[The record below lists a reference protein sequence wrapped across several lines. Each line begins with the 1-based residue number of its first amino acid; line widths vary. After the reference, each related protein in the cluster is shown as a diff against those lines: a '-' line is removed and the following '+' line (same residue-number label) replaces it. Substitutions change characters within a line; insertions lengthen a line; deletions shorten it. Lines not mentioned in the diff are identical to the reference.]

1 MNLGQQVRVR
11 ATGRQGV
18 VTEKVG
24 GGRSRVGFYPL
35 VGTKP
40 VDERN
45 IERDNAGEVFTDDEL
60 ASL

>member
-11 ATGRQGV
+11 ATGREGV

-24 GGRSRVGFYPL
+24 GGRSRVEFYP
-35 VGTKP
+35 VASTKP

-45 IERDNAGEVFTDDEL
+45 IERDNAGGIFTDDEL